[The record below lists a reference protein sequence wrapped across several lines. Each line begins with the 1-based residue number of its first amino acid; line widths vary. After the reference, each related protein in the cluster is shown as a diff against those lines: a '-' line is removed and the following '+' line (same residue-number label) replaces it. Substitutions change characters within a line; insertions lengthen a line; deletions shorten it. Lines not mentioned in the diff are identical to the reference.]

1 MIDMQWYQVVGN
13 CRLFVPKS
21 QNMKSYWIFM
31 QLCTT
36 DCYNKNWCDP
46 TITTVKNFIFWFE
59 FFWFTVYQVVID
71 RCLQDLCTHIHNFK
85 GIAGI
90 SFTGKDNSMY
100 SKEPCSL
107 PQNLGLMLT
116 MGSSL
121 LYCDCKV
128 QLKTV
133 SHGDI
138 TNNRKGLYSFDMHEC
153 SVLWVLGRGGW
164 VLL

>member
-1 MIDMQWYQVVGN
+1 MYT
-13 CRLFVPKS
+13 
-21 QNMKSYWIFM
+21 Y
-31 QLCTT
+31 
-36 DCYNKNWCDP
+36 
-46 TITTVKNFIFWFE
+46 
-59 FFWFTVYQVVID
+59 
-71 RCLQDLCTHIHNFK
+71 IHNFK

-153 SVLWVLGRGGW
+153 SVL
-164 VLL
+164 